1 MDYLLSLDADK
12 IFTETLA
19 SYALNAGTF
28 LVTTAQ
34 KFTPQTALAY
44 RRMGHL
50 TVPLK
55 HLLLEMDLLLTPPQ
69 NVYPDSVI
77 LGLLVVETIF
87 RINACEYISNF
98 VALSMQ

>member
-1 MDYLLSLDADK
+1 MGYG
-12 IFTETLA
+12 
-19 SYALNAGTF
+19 SYN
-28 LVTTAQ
+28 
-34 KFTPQTALAY
+34 
-44 RRMGHL
+44 
-50 TVPLK
+50 
-55 HLLLEMDLLLTPPQ
+55 LLLTPPQ